1 MTTQG
6 EILSS
11 TMPNGLTLV
20 QRAPDCAVDL
30 RPGSETYG
38 WLFTRGD
45 DTNGQWVTVRKIED
59 WEIMQAEDQR
69 DRNIV
74 QHGTKVREG

>member
-1 MTTQG
+1 MN
-6 EILSS
+6 S
-11 TMPNGLTLV
+11 TLPNGLTLV

-30 RPGSETYG
+30 RTTSETYC
-38 WLFTRGD
+38 WLFTRSEN
-45 DTNGQWVTVRKIED
+45 TNGEWVTVRRIAD
-59 WEIMQAEDQR
+59 WEVMQAEDQR